1 MKQNSENENSLV
13 ERMEKNFNVFDF
25 QLSDE
30 DMKLIQTLDQ
40 KASAFFDHRDP
51 NMVKWLASRKLD
63 L

>member
-30 DMKLIQTLDQ
+30 DMKLIRTLDQ
-40 KASAFFDHRDP
+40 KTSAFFDHRGP
-51 NMVKWLASRKLD
+51 NMVKWLAGRKLD